1 MKMVGRKEGRIYHL
15 KKNNKEEE
23 EDKTSSRSKYKKRFK
38 SACGNIKNCVQQ
50 VKLISITHIMTHL
63 TNIRIK
69 V

>member
-1 MKMVGRKEGRIYHL
+1 MVGRKE
-15 KKNNKEEE
+15 KNEEFIIKNKEEE
-23 EDKTSSRSKYKKRFK
+23 EDKTSSRSKYKKSLKVRVE
-38 SACGNIKNCVQQ
+38 NIKNCVQQ

>member
-1 MKMVGRKEGRIYHL
+1 MKIWWDE
-15 KKNNKEEE
+15 KNEEFIIKNKEEE
-23 EDKTSSRSKYKKRFK
+23 DTTSSRSKYKKKLKVRVE
-38 SACGNIKNCVQQ
+38 NIKNCVQQ